1 MDPSR
6 LDEQALRYELKIR
19 DIEFVSVI
27 NARRELRVRLREEKL
42 DPTKR
47 PAVQIEDSNDEIT
60 TMHAYFND
68 LLEYTQLSTF
78 ERSELAGMV
87 YSRLCHLERRFTQ
100 AAWDTLNDVTKPL
113 YENLDL
119 KLKEMRGKFY
129 REKPLYVIETVNA
142 IAEQNAVSFTEE
154 EQKAMDDKK
163 AEFDKIRAEFEA
175 LRAKK
180 ARATLHEI
188 SYAHVDDL
196 EDVMSEE
203 EEIEQGNQ
211 NDDNVRVILS
221 QPQVVNVQQA
231 SQVNGNRTVQ
241 SMSDDHPF
249 ANVQSNSTMARPMP
263 AFSSRG
269 NCLAIH
275 KWQYSYDGKC
285 DGTVISFLK
294 DVESMAEAQATSES
308 DLRRGIS
315 TLLKDKA
322 LDWYR
327 ANGNACATWEKF
339 KSEIKAEFLP
349 TGFDRKVE
357 DEIRSTVQDDCETFQ
372 QFCVRMELMFMKL
385 SYNLSD
391 ERKLDHL
398 TNNMRREYKTTETV
412 KIKTLKDLREACRYL
427 DSINGRYD
435 ATSTSKSRNTASAK
449 APLRVFAVESESE
462 APASVSEPSASAP
475 TATGDLA
482 KEIAALQALSRQL
495 RSQGP
500 SQGAARQRCCHNCNA
515 TTHVFR
521 DCPQP
526 RKKFCRFCGHK
537 EVLATDPHGCRNR
550 NNPHAGTQNAASG
563 PGNH

>member
-19 DIEFVSVI
+19 DIEFVNVNNS
-27 NARRELRVRLREEKL
+27 RRELRARLREEKL
-42 DPTKR
+42 DSAKR
-47 PAVQIEDSNDEIT
+47 PRVVVDDPNDEIT
-60 TMHAYFND
+60 TMQAYFND
-68 LLEYTQLSTF
+68 MMELTQLSTF
-78 ERSELAGMV
+78 ERSEFV
-87 YSRLCHLERRFTQ
+87 EIIYSRLCHLERRFTQ
-100 AAWDTLNDVTKPL
+100 VGWDTLNDATKIL
-113 YENLDL
+113 YENLEL

-129 REKPLYVIETVNA
+129 QNRPAYVVETVNA
-142 IAEQNAVSFTEE
+142 TGEQNAESFTED
-154 EQKAMDDKK
+154 EQKEMDVKK
-163 AEFDKIRAEFEA
+163 AELDKIKAEFEA
-175 LRAKK
+175 MRAKK
-180 ARATLHEI
+180 ARATVHNV

-196 EDVMSEE
+196 DEVLSDEE
-203 EEIEQGNQ
+203 PLPEEQLNVNVIEQPEPIAPLALHNERM
-211 NDDNVRVILS
+211 NNNTMS
-221 QPQVVNVQQA
+221 
-231 SQVNGNRTVQ
+231 
-241 SMSDDHPF
+241 SMSDGHQF
-249 ANVQSNSTMARPMP
+249 GNVQSNSTMARPVQS
-263 AFSSRG
+263 SSRG
-269 NCLAIH
+269 NFLSIH

-294 DVESMAEAQATSES
+294 DVENMAQAQATSEA

-315 TLLKDKA
+315 TLLKDRA

-327 ANGNACATWEKF
+327 AYGNACVTWDKF

-435 ATSTSKSRNTASAK
+435 ATSTSKNRNTASVK
-449 APLRVFAVESESE
+449 APVKVFAVESQPES
-462 APASVSEPSASAP
+462 SASDCCDSSDSAKP
-475 TATGDLA
+475 LSTEDLA
-482 KEIAALQALSRQL
+482 KEIAAFQALSRQL
-495 RSQGP
+495 RMQGT
-500 SQGAARQRCCHNCNA
+500 SQGAAARPRNCHNCGA
-515 TTHVFR
+515 STHVFR
-521 DCPQP
+521 DCQQP
-526 RKKFCRFCGHK
+526 RKKFCWFCGHK

-550 NNPHAGTQNAASG
+550 NNPHAGTQNAANAT
-563 PGNH
+563 GNQ